1 MVMKAKDWGKIE
13 WKKGRFNAHGT
24 KMNIVKAKLPLEFEF
39 SAVGVDPGRNFA
51 IAFLNYSGFA
61 SIYYGNLHLLKDWTY
76 AADGVQA
83 YHLMLRMMPSNAEAR
98 ALVGV
103 EGAAFSS
110 PQGEANLAY
119 IRMGF
124 YLGVYVCGFPTDMV
138 AINTA
143 RKSAVGDGR
152 KSLSSLIPSINGNAA
167 DALGVALHVA
177 GYRANS

>member
-13 WKKGRFNAHGT
+13 WEVGKFEAHAT
-24 KMNIVKAKLPLEFEF
+24 KMGVVKAQLPIETEF
-39 SAVGVDPGRNFA
+39 SSVGVDPGRNFA
-51 IAFLNYSGFA
+51 IAFVNLEGFA
-61 SIYYGNLHLLKDWTY
+61 SIYYGNLHLIKDWGY

-98 ALVGV
+98 SIIGV

-124 YLGVYVCGFPTDMV
+124 YLGGYVCGLPTEMV

-143 RKSAVGDGR
+143 RKSSTGDGR
-152 KSLSSLIPSINGNAA
+152 KSLSSFIPSVNGNAA

-177 GYRANS
+177 GYRSD